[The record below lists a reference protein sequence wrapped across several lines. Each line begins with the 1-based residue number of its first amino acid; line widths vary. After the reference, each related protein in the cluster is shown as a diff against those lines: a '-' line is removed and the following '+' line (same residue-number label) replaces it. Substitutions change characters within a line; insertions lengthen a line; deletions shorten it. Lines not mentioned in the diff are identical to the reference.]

1 MASSLFA
8 GHAVPTALVTRP
20 RQEADGLA
28 AELATRG
35 IAALIEPL
43 LQIHPRVPE
52 AFDLDGVQAV
62 LCTSGNGVD
71 GLVQA
76 TGDRGVRI
84 LAVGDATAARAR
96 AAGFT
101 AVESAGG
108 NVDDLVRLAAA
119 RLDPR
124 YGLLI
129 HVAGD
134 LVAGD
139 LAAGLGRIGFA
150 VERRVLYEA
159 RPISAL
165 SPATLDSLR
174 RGGIRFALF
183 FSPRSSAIFARL
195 AAAARVAEC
204 CATITALS
212 ISPAADAA
220 LVGLP
225 WLDRRVA
232 DRPGQAALLDMLDRV
247 VGERR
252 QAGTGI

>member
-1 MASSLFA
+1 MASSALSDHPSPA
-8 GHAVPTALVTRP
+8 ALVTRP
-20 RQEADGLA
+20 RKEAKELA
-28 AELATRG
+28 AALSARG

-43 LQIHPRVPE
+43 LQIRFSAPE
-52 AFDLDGVQAV
+52 SFGLDGVQAV
-62 LCTSGNGVD
+62 LCTSGNGIE

-76 TGDRGVRI
+76 TGERGVPV

-101 AVESAGG
+101 AVESAAG
-108 NVDDLVRLAAA
+108 NLGDLARLAAA

-124 YGLLI
+124 QGRLI

-134 LVAGD
+134 VVAGD
-139 LAAGLGRIGFA
+139 LAAALSEMGFV
-150 VERRVLYEA
+150 VERRVLYQA
-159 RPISAL
+159 RPVSAL
-165 SPATLDSLR
+165 SPAAVVAL
-174 RGGIRFALF
+174 RGGGIGLALF

-195 AAAARVAEC
+195 AGIARVAEC
-204 CATITALS
+204 CARITALS

-220 LVGLP
+220 LAGLS

-232 DRPGQAALLDMLDRV
+232 DRPSQAALLDMLDRV
-247 VGERR
+247 LDERR